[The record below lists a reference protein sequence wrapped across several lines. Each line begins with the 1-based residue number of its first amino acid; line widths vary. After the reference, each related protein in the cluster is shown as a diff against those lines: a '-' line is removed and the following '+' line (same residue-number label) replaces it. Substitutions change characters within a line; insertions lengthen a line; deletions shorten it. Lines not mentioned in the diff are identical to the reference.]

1 MGAFEVGVS
10 VLPHE
15 LEDGLFE
22 VVVLLH
28 LLNHFVVLLVVE
40 D

>member
-1 MGAFEVGVS
+1 MGAFEVSVS
-10 VLPHE
+10 VLSHE

-28 LLNHFVVLLVVE
+28 LLDHLVVLLVVE